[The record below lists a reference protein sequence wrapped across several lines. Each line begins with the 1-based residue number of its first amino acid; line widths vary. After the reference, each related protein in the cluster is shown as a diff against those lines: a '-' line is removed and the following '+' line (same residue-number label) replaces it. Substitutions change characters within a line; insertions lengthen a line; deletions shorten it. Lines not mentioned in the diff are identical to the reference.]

1 MIFLE
6 CMKKAIS
13 KAGVVTI
20 AASPSFL
27 DDANIDIK
35 TATEIV
41 KNILGLGGENVV
53 VNVPDGDY

>member
-1 MIFLE
+1 
-6 CMKKAIS
+6 MKKAIS